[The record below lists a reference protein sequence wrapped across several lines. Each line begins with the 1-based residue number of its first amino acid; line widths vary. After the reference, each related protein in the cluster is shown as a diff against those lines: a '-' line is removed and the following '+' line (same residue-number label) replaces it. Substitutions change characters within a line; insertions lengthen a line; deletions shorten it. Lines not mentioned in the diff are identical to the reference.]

1 MSKIHHDDYYY
12 EERVERRNKLSIDGL
27 LNRAQCCNNCACAS
41 VVDEGAFVECDK
53 LGIDTLPYEVCE
65 FFEN

>member
-1 MSKIHHDDYYY
+1 MSKINHDDYYY

-27 LNRAQCCNNCACAS
+27 LNQARCCNNCACAS
-41 VVDEGAFVECDK
+41 VVDEGMFVECNK
-53 LGIDTLPYEVCE
+53 LDIDTLPYEVCE